1 MLHVTGE
8 LDMVTAPAVAAEV
21 ARQFGPEGSVDDRT
35 LVFDLTGTSF
45 LASSGLAVLADAAK
59 EAARRSLPKVRV
71 VAANRP
77 VLRPIQV
84 TGLDTVLEV
93 YADLT
98 AALQQPAG
106 D

>member
-1 MLHVTGE
+1 
-8 LDMVTAPAVAAEV
+8 MVTAPTLAAEV
-21 ARQFGPEGSVDDRT
+21 ARQFGPEGSAGDRT

-71 VAANRP
+71 VATDRQVRRP
-77 VLRPIQV
+77 MEV
-84 TGLDTVLEV
+84 TGLDTVLEM

-98 AALQQPAG
+98 AALVPPI
-106 D
+106 DD